1 GSAGTSPAHSPPSS
15 VASAGTSPT
24 YSPPSSPD
32 RTDTSGA
39 VLRALSDHLLSFA
52 EDPATWKERGFRP
65 VPQLS
70 DGLTLV
76 EAHVELR
83 SRCKQSTKLFM
94 DRAACFNCT
103 DHNVEKGEKLYRVC
117 DAPYSTPHLLC
128 RSCVASYSRP
138 DCGVCRRER
147 LRSPEEQQMHLQ
159 MDFWQIECESCPLC
173 TDPTDRTAAG
183 LLDHVNTDCAAVLSE
198 RVETNTRALA
208 AVFRRFRSDC
218 TQKLVDSE
226 EIDSIIREAI
236 DAEGARRDDRIDD
249 LLRANRRSESE
260 LRIVTED
267 RDRLNCRREEL
278 LRERAELGVNTKQL
292 RSTVRGLNRR
302 VQELTAAN
310 PAAKAEKVKRL
321 ESEKLCLRSDM
332 EVLLQKNKALKA
344 KSDET
349 QRELRELRCTTK
361 TQREAIEDLHAGK
374 AVMYRSWQEEWSKH
388 EQLKRKLEEPHAR
401 EGPRCKARRG
411 SWS

>member
-1 GSAGTSPAHSPPSS
+1 MPDSPVSAGTSPAHSPPSS
-15 VASAGTSPT
+15 TASAGTSPA

-32 RTDTSGA
+32 RTGTSRA
-39 VLRALSDHLLSFA
+39 VLRALSEHLLSLA
-52 EDPATWKERGFRP
+52 EDPKTWKERGFRP

-70 DGLTLV
+70 DGYTLV
-76 EAHVELR
+76 EAH
-83 SRCKQSTKLFM
+83 
-94 DRAACFNCT
+94 
-103 DHNVEKGEKLYRVC
+103 
-117 DAPYSTPHLLC
+117 
-128 RSCVASYSRP
+128 
-138 DCGVCRRER
+138 
-147 LRSPEEQQMHLQ
+147 
-159 MDFWQIECESCPLC
+159 
-173 TDPTDRTAAG
+173 
-183 LLDHVNTDCAAVLSE
+183 
-198 RVETNTRALA
+198 
-208 AVFRRFRSDC
+208 
-218 TQKLVDSE
+218 
-226 EIDSIIREAI
+226 
-236 DAEGARRDDRIDD
+236 RIDD
-249 LLRANRRSESE
+249 LVRANRRSESE

-332 EVLLQKNKALKA
+332 EVLLQENKALKA
-344 KSDET
+344 KSDKT
-349 QRELRELRCTTK
+349 QRELLGLRCTTK
-361 TQREAIEDLHAGK
+361 MQREVIEHLHAGK